1 MPATPN
7 ERLRKMKLHYFE
19 ESVLNQLRADVPE
32 NLERYRD
39 DADCSWVGEKYPILE
54 SSAEIKGFEF
64 NDADFLRRGNS
75 VADDCENSIALFSR
89 FESLSPRLAAQE
101 TLWCCL
107 CHSVLEFYKYTRE
120 RWKTTDADVSAEKI
134 RAHFFGRID
143 SDLRT
148 ENALAR
154 LWWGAFVSAD
164 NRFRDDRRFRLT
176 RVLWKNT
183 MRFTDFM
190 DTFNSHSR
198 SRARGV
204 LLALE
209 RYDAEAGKFYT
220 NSHDFRALNKA
231 LNRLSVVEP
240 LDFWPE
246 EEIYKYALGFFRKR
260 REDHE
265 IRRGNDAAGT
275 DFSTET

>member
-1 MPATPN
+1 
-7 ERLRKMKLHYFE
+7 MKLRYFKD
-19 ESVLNQLRADVPE
+19 SVLNQLRVDVPE

-39 DADCSWVGEKYPILE
+39 DADCSWVREKYKFRE
-54 SSAEIKGFEF
+54 SSAEIKGFELA
-64 NDADFLRRGNS
+64 DADFLRHGNGP
-75 VADDCENSIALFSR
+75 ADDCENSIALFSR

-107 CHSVLEFYKYTRE
+107 CHTVPEFCNYTRE
-120 RWKTTDADVSAEKI
+120 RWEIADADVSAERI
-134 RAHFFGRID
+134 RAHFFGRINA
-143 SDLRT
+143 DLRT

-164 NRFRDDRRFRLT
+164 DRFRDDRRFRLT
-176 RVLWKNT
+176 RVLWKNNE
-183 MRFTDFM
+183 RFTDFM

-209 RYDAEAGKFYT
+209 RHDAEAEKFYT
-220 NSHDFRALNKA
+220 DSDDFRELNKA

-246 EEIYKYALGFFRKR
+246 EEICEYALGFFRER
-260 REDHE
+260 REQRE
-265 IRRGNDAAGT
+265 IRRGNDATGT
-275 DFSTET
+275 DFSAET